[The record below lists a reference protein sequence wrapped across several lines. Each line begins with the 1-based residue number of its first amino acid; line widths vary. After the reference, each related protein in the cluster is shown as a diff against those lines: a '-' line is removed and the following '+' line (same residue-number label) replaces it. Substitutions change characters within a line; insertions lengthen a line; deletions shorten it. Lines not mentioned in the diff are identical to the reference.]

1 MKHHDQKRRG
11 EERVY
16 SILQTTVEGS
26 QGRNLKQKP
35 QRDDVTGFSCRLAF
49 SYLFN
54 TASANLWDPTPF
66 SGWGPLTSMN
76 SQENAPQAHLPV
88 WWRQLQSWGSL
99 FPDIT
104 RAIRQVFP
112 ILSFTV
118 AGNWIGSSC
127 ILVSAVLLNDLSS
140 VPSYSVIG
148 VSH

>member
-54 TASANLWDPTPF
+54 TASANLLGSNPFQWVGPSNINEQSRECPT
-66 SGWGPLTSMN
+66 
-76 SQENAPQAHLPV
+76 
-88 WWRQLQSWGSL
+88 GSL
-99 FPDIT
+99 ASLMEAASELRFPLPQIS
-104 RAIRQVFP
+104 QGPFVKFSQFFP
-112 ILSFTV
+112 SRL
-118 AGNWIGSSC
+118 
-127 ILVSAVLLNDLSS
+127 LVIESGLHAF
-140 VPSYSVIG
+140 
-148 VSH
+148 